1 MRLRASPPGAA
12 AAGRGRLQA
21 PASRPAFPRQ
31 RQAGSPRRGGGP
43 PAARPLPRG
52 AAGVESESEPAPRT
66 LRRGGV
72 GVVVA
77 GEEATGG
84 WVAGGAVSA
93 LHPARG
99 PRTPPELPGASLK
112 AAPARLFSPF
122 FVTL

>member
-1 MRLRASPPGAA
+1 MAARRRLVPSPEGPPESKAKA
-12 AAGRGRLQA
+12 
-21 PASRPAFPRQ
+21 
-31 RQAGSPRRGGGP
+31 SPRRGLCAGAEWGG
-43 PAARPLPRG
+43 
-52 AAGVESESEPAPRT
+52 
-66 LRRGGV
+66 
-72 GVVVA
+72 VVA